1 MALDKDKI
9 KESLTEADIKLILAD
24 LGSDL
29 KLADKM
35 IFQTVCHHGS
45 KHKLHYYDDSK
56 EFHCY
61 TDCGKNMDVYN
72 LAMESKKH
80 QGIELTFPEA
90 VKYIASLTGKYYSAD
105 TALDKVNSHLISD
118 WEFINRYK
126 KKKQINKELKVI
138 HNHNVFQLFS
148 PYGHISWLNEGI
160 SHETMRKFNI
170 SYYLRDDRIV
180 IPHYDIDNNLVGIRG
195 RAMRKEDV
203 DSGRK
208 YMPLLVGKTQYN
220 HQTMLNLYGLHK
232 TKDAI
237 KRLKKIA
244 LFESEKSVLMCEDF
258 YGEDNFSAAIC
269 GSTLS
274 RFHVQIILS
283 LGIEEVF
290 FCMDKM
296 YHDPDSKEAEIYAKK
311 IMKFAN
317 MLSPYCTVY
326 VLWDDFGWIDYR
338 EAPCDRGKKVLED
351 LMKAKYEVK
360 TLNEGA
366 IV

>member
-9 KESLTEADIKLILAD
+9 KDSLTIEDIKLILTD
-24 LGSDL
+24 LGSDM
-29 KLADKM
+29 KMADKL
-35 IFQTVCHHGS
+35 IFQTVCHGGS
-45 KHKLHYYDDSK
+45 KHKLHYYESSK

-61 TDCGKNMDVYN
+61 TDCGKNMDVYQVVIQ
-72 LAMESKKH
+72 AKKL
-80 QGIELTFPEA
+80 QGFDLTFYEA
-90 VKYIASLTGKYYSAD
+90 VKYIANLTGKHYSAD
-105 TALDKVNSHLISD
+105 STLDKVNSHIIDD
-118 WEFINRYK
+118 WEFINKYRK
-126 KKKQINKELKVI
+126 RNEINKKIEPI
-138 HNHNVFQLFS
+138 HNLNVFQLFS

-170 SYYLRDDRIV
+170 GYYLRDDRIV
-180 IPHYDIDNNLVGIRG
+180 IPHYDIESNLVGIRG

-208 YMPLLVGKTQYN
+208 YMPLIVGKTQYS

-258 YGEDNFSAAIC
+258 YGDNNFSAAIC
-269 GSTLS
+269 GSSLS
-274 RFHVQIILS
+274 RFHVQLVLS
-283 LGIEEVF
+283 LDVEEVF
-290 FCMDKM
+290 LCFDKM
-296 YHDPDSKEAEIYAKK
+296 YRDSDSKEAEIYAKK

-326 VLWDDFGWIDYR
+326 VLWDDFEWIDYR

-351 LMKAKYEVK
+351 FMRAKYEVK
-360 TLNEGA
+360 TINEGE